1 MKVTNKIRNILNRLA
16 NNALENRRLNTL
28 LNAELEQKGI
38 DINDEEFIAC
48 MSYVEGDG
56 DVTQILAYLENM

>member
-1 MKVTNKIRNILNRLA
+1 MRVTNKMRNILERLA
-16 NNALENRRLNTL
+16 NNALENRRLNAV

-38 DINDEEFIAC
+38 DIFDEEFIAC

-56 DVTQILAYLENM
+56 DITQIIEYLEQI